1 MAQVTVLTISQ
12 WGTLKLFKFSK
23 MQFCAG
29 WWNYPSSLLRKSVSR
44 LISKYLLWNNLPLFK
59 HLVFFWMK
67 CVCDC
72 CNVFFL
78 FLNLT
83 ASQLCG
89 IGLISS
95 WEPRK
100 KESSHWTLELKET
113 TQTHEYQW
121 KAQDVLYLVPK
132 INVHYRGHKWL
143 GWFFGGYGR
152 WHEWRSDFSATIFL
166 FF

>member
-1 MAQVTVLTISQ
+1 MMAQVTVLTISQ

-100 KESSHWTLELKET
+100 KGIFLLNLLCDFLALWSEKIPPKHMRYL
-113 TQTHEYQW
+113 W
-121 KAQDVLYLVPK
+121 KAQHILYLAHQDLV
-132 INVHYRGHKWL
+132 G
-143 GWFFGGYGR
+143 
-152 WHEWRSDFSATIFL
+152 
-166 FF
+166 